1 MDHNNEIN
9 QVEIVYFSGTGG
21 TKRIADAYQKE
32 LGLRNK
38 TVTVKNLGAGANAGS
53 AEDRI
58 VSSAD
63 LILLL
68 FPVYAFDAP
77 KPVYHWI
84 ESLDDTVAGKKVA
97 VISVSGGGEVWPNT
111 GCRNNC
117 CKRLEEKGLEIVY
130 DNMMCMP
137 ANMMAEVSDHLA
149 MRLIRIIPEKVEQSL
164 NDILSGRIKR
174 THFRKSALRNF
185 LTKMENENA
194 GRFAQGLTVSEECN
208 GCGWCAKNCPM
219 DNIAIDGQSR
229 KPLFSDQCTV
239 CMRCIYGCPNHALR
253 SHSSMVFK
261 KGFDLNAVEKRMEGI
276 ELEPVEKCCKGIMF
290 LGVKDY
296 LRNKY

>member
-1 MDHNNEIN
+1 MDYKNGIN
-9 QVEIVYFSGTGG
+9 QVEVVYFSGTGG
-21 TKRIADAYQKE
+21 TKRIADAYEKDLNQ
-32 LGLRNK
+32 RNK
-38 TVTVKNLGAGANAGS
+38 IVTVKNLGAGEVDGS
-53 AEDRI
+53 TEDRI
-58 VSSAD
+58 DGKTD

-84 ESLDDTVAGKKVA
+84 ESLDDSVAGKKVA

-117 CKRLEEKGLEIVY
+117 CKKLEGKGLEIVY

-164 NDILSGRIKR
+164 NDILTGRIKR
-174 THFRKSALRNF
+174 THFHKSPLRNF

-194 GRFAQGLTVSEECN
+194 GRFAQGLTVSQECT

-219 DNIAIDGQSR
+219 ENITIEKQTG
-229 KPLFSDQCTV
+229 KPLFSSRCTI
-239 CMRCIYGCPNHALR
+239 CMRCIYGCPNHALNSR
-253 SHSSMVFK
+253 SSMVFK
-261 KGFDLNAVEKRMEGI
+261 KGFDLDAVEKRMEGV
-276 ELEPVEKCCKGIMF
+276 ELDPVEKCCKGIMF